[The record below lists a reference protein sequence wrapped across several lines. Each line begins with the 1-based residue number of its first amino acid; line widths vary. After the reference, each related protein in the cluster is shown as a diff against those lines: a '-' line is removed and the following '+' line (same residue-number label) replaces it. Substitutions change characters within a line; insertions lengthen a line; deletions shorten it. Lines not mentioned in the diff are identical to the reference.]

1 MGWLRTRSGRA
12 GMSLTIATVSD
23 EDRPKL
29 SLTVPRPRTLLHG
42 SRCILDRLSAF
53 LSENIDSVL
62 KGGAKVCQR
71 QLVNVVRPLVAEFTR
86 NLGRE
91 GATPIQRSFDAS
103 LLGRVQ
109 AVKLFRHN
117 ALQHLKII
125 CPTLPHW
132 PQGNGRPGSSRR
144 ASQPKPISCL
154 QAV

>member
-1 MGWLRTRSGRA
+1 MRTKPARA
-12 GMSLTIATVSD
+12 WED

-62 KGGAKVCQR
+62 KRGAKVCQR
-71 QLVNVVRPLVAEFTR
+71 QLVNVVGPLVTEFTR

-91 GATPIQRSFDAS
+91 GATPIQRGFNAS

-109 AVKLFRHN
+109 AVEGMPQIL
-117 ALQHLKII
+117 LK
-125 CPTLPHW
+125 
-132 PQGNGRPGSSRR
+132 
-144 ASQPKPISCL
+144 
-154 QAV
+154 